1 MIDHNKNINFVDIT
15 DAIQKLQEAQNR
27 KARPRVIK
35 KKRRMTKTNAND
47 DVISCSS
54 KASIYTTNHRL
65 SLRDSNG
72 PESTQPT

>member
-1 MIDHNKNINFVDIT
+1 
-15 DAIQKLQEAQNR
+15 
-27 KARPRVIK
+27 
-35 KKRRMTKTNAND
+35 MTKTNAND